1 MINIFSRKILIV
13 HFIIILLFFSCK
25 NNQSNISIS
34 SPKDCFADSV
44 VLGNINTDCRV
55 WLKQNEKDFELLKGE
70 ILYRYNSKT
79 KTFDSIVNLFGKQTD
94 DVFKVAD
101 DYYFD
106 RRNRPNNLIRVFR
119 DSMQYV
125 PLPSS
130 LYSLDGKQYILQLH
144 SYNTF
149 VKLADNKFIAP
160 ALYINDSNASDVS
173 GYLNKHNHDML
184 GIFKIENNNK
194 VVLKELI
201 NPYPRKNF
209 ILNEKRCLS
218 ISLSMC
224 QSNNNFFVVP
234 NFLDTIFRYNFKGD
248 LIESIKLPDAIEFM
262 YYNNEKIDTLNS
274 KSFAHSEITGFK
286 NLLLQYNQSENHLI
300 LITLVGL
307 DQSKDYTVTP
317 SLDEMD
323 WFVSVY
329 DLNKHEWTKVIRFT
343 RDQDIRN
350 LIFAHKNILVKRN
363 NSKRLIFDEYV
374 Y

>member
-1 MINIFSRKILIV
+1 MNIFSRKKLIV
-13 HFIIILLFFSCK
+13 PFIIILLFFSCK
-25 NNQSNISIS
+25 NNKANLSIS
-34 SPKDCFADSV
+34 SPLDCFADSV

-70 ILYRYNSKT
+70 TLYTYNSKT
-79 KTFDSIVNLFGKQTD
+79 KTFDSIFNLFGKQTD

-119 DSMQYV
+119 DSMQYI
-125 PLPSS
+125 PLLSS

-149 VKLADNKFIAP
+149 VKLPDNKFIAP
-160 ALYINDSNASDVS
+160 ALYINDSNASNVS

-224 QSNNNFFVVP
+224 QSENNFFVVP
-234 NFLDTIFRYNFKGD
+234 NFLDTILRYNFKGD
-248 LIESIKLPDAIEFM
+248 LIESIKLPEAIQFV

-329 DLNKHEWTKVIRFT
+329 DLNKHEWIKVIRFT